1 MTEIWAITIASL
13 FCRHL
18 PWLKNWRTWQ
28 HRKKKPRQRHPRKG
42 RALTCITFSPNVLLG
57 MIEISPTQQQSSTF
71 DHDLAVVKYS
81 TIKPLENSR
90 LYSRRVGKL
99 CPWIIICHFCW
110 IIRAQICWQRIKVSV
125 QILLLIIPSSCHL
138 TFKRR
143 RLYSTISAMR
153 LTFLNHF
160 LTQTNQTQ
168 VQCSLEI

>member
-1 MTEIWAITIASL
+1 MTEIWAITITSL

-90 LYSRRVGKL
+90 LYCRRVGKL
-99 CPWIIICHFCW
+99 CPWIIICHFLLNHKSPDLLTAYQGLCTNFTSHN
-110 IIRAQICWQRIKVSV
+110 SV
-125 QILLLIIPSSCHL
+125 QLS
-138 TFKRR
+138 FN
-143 RLYSTISAMR
+143 
-153 LTFLNHF
+153 FQ
-160 LTQTNQTQ
+160 TQTF
-168 VQCSLEI
+168 VFYHFCHEINIHKSFFNTNKSDLSTM